1 MYFGDNSFRPAV
13 PVGVDGAH
21 GLPVLQQ
28 HIVHA
33 PGVDGEADDAGKRG
47 FCHRNACFHMGEQGV
62 HIPDK
67 MAVLLLYAVGKT
79 VDLFRF
85 DVPILHPARNVP
97 PGGGTDVDSKKVFHI
112 LSSR

>member
-13 PVGVDGAH
+13 PVGVDGVH

-28 HIVHA
+28 NIVHA

-47 FCHRNACFHMGEQGV
+47 FCHRNALFYMLKQPIDVPH
-62 HIPDK
+62 K
-67 MAVLLLYAVGKT
+67 MSVPFGDTVGKP

-85 DVPILHPARNVP
+85 DFPVLQPAYNVP
-97 PGGGTDVDSKKVFHI
+97 PGGGADVDGKKVFHM